1 MATILIVDDAAFSR
15 RMVRKAL
22 QADGYE
28 MLEAGN
34 GREGLEIVSTHSP
47 DCILTDLLMPEMDG
61 FTFLKAL
68 QEQGLKTP
76 AIVIS
81 ADIQESA
88 RSLGFE
94 LGAAGFINKPVKED
108 ELRNTVRK
116 VLGFKQDTSCT

>member
-1 MATILIVDDAAFSR
+1 MAKILIMDDAAFSR

-22 QADGYE
+22 QLEGYE
-28 MLEAGN
+28 MLEATN
-34 GREGLEIVSTHSP
+34 GREGIEMVRTHTP
-47 DCILTDLLMPEMDG
+47 DCILTDLLMPDMDG
-61 FTFLKAL
+61 FAVLRVL
-68 QEQGLKTP
+68 QEEGLKTP
-76 AIVIS
+76 VIVIS

-116 VLGFKQDTSCT
+116 ALGFK